1 MRSFSDLLAF
11 LRRTYAQSRPVERRD
26 KKNQRHF
33 GMEDGLEPRQLLT
46 FDLKSVLYAP
56 QTADRITQSTAAQEY
71 VVSFSKSQ
79 STATI
84 ASTLGASSVTKSP
97 YLQNGY
103 VVKFS
108 GKVNVTSTAEKMLK
122 LSGFQYVHPELKTTP
137 TKFAVPN
144 DALFG
149 DQWHLLNS
157 GQGGGLA
164 GIDANVTD
172 VWDQFT
178 GSGVTILIADDGMEL
193 GHEDL
198 APNLGGAALH
208 YDYVDGDSDPSPP
221 TANDGHGTSVAGVA
235 AGRGGNGLGISG
247 AAPEAEIAA
256 VRIIGRVSDSQ
267 LAGSAAHQNQI
278 VDVSNNSW
286 GYGFLSDLGPQ
297 EAAAYANGANNG
309 RGGLGVVYVFAA
321 GNSRSV
327 GDNVNYHGQQ
337 SSRYTVTVGAI
348 ANSGQISSYST
359 PGAKILVS
367 APSNG
372 GTLGITTTDLTG
384 DGGYNAAGTGD
395 GDALGNTNYTSGF
408 GGTSSASPLVAG
420 VIALMLEA
428 NPNLTWLEV
437 QDILV
442 KTSRQVNPSD
452 GSWSFNGAGHHFSH
466 DYGFGMIDAEAAVGL
481 AQNYTEMRPEITASV
496 TRSNLALT
504 IPDNNP
510 TATRLVVPVSGR
522 MQLTHVELTV
532 NASHARVGDLE
543 IALVSPSGSRSILAD
558 DRIAY
563 NGSDYNNRKFTS
575 VQFWDEMAAGN
586 WTVEVRDL
594 RTNTVGTLDSF
605 TLQFYGTDPDIP
617 VPSQPTLLTPSGTTA
632 NVLPIYSWTAATNAD
647 TYEIEVTKIGSGL
660 ILSRTGIQGTA
671 FVQPT
676 GLAEG
681 QYSAR
686 VRAVN
691 IESEAG
697 PWSAASLFTVNVPT
711 PTTPTIIRPKG
722 EIGESFPTFEWTRV
736 TNATRYE
743 LIVIR
748 ASNNQ
753 RIIYRTN
760 YGPTSYVHFSPLV
773 NGTYNI
779 AVRAGNSVN
788 EFSDWSTPTVL
799 TVKSPV
805 PAAPKITA
813 PTSVTISTNPRLV
826 WTAVDGVAWYD
837 LKVDNL
843 STARNNYIRQTR
855 LPRTLTYFDPPY
867 MTQGNYRA
875 YVRGVNG
882 NGTPGAWSPAYLF
895 EVNILPPAAPLLTGP
910 RGVDDSPTI
919 TTTNPL
925 FTWSQAARAVKYE
938 LLVNNLTTQTSKVI
952 SENNIRTNFFLAT
965 ANMPQGNY
973 RAWVR
978 GINVAG
984 EVGRW
989 SPGLDF
995 TVDEPTPAVPV
1006 IVAPKANSLNF
1017 VEDANPTFVWEA
1029 EPPAFAYEF
1038 TLFNVTLNRTAFR
1051 VKGLNDTKYT
1061 VTAAQRLGE
1070 YTYRASVRSVNSSG
1084 DVSDWSRPFTIQVD
1098 VPNATTP
1105 TLIGPGGT
1113 LTDRTPILSWVHTST
1128 SFRYELLIRDLVRGE
1143 DITLQVTSFQVS
1155 PGGTQASYT
1164 LPDARALIPSTYRF
1178 WVRAFNSQGQASG
1191 WSTSMSFVI
1200 AAQLNDRLLV
1210 PDQNEVE
1217 ELALLASSRTLPPVA
1232 VQEASAAQRYESQD
1246 AEYTEESQ
1254 GLYYSTNPGPGSST
1268 AGPPQAAEQL
1278 AFIDAVMG
1286 GIADPSVVMLGL
1298 SKNNS

>member
-1 MRSFSDLLAF
+1 MFLSALLQSFSSMTREKS
-11 LRRTYAQSRPVERRD
+11 RRKV
-26 KKNQRHF
+26 
-33 GMEDGLEPRQLLT
+33 
-46 FDLKSVLYAP
+46 VV
-56 QTADRITQSTAAQEY
+56 STAVLVELVEDRFLLSSISAFPARPP
-71 VVSFSKSQ
+71 VGPTTGG
-79 STATI
+79 STGAANPLTAI
-84 ASTLGASSVTKSP
+84 PRLESLPGASVSV
-97 YLQNGY
+97 YLDFDGHTEAQDWPSVRTDGQTGS
-103 VVKFS
+103 VVTPVFDVDNDLTTFS
-108 GKVNVTSTAEKMLK
+108 DEELRMIEEVWYRVSEDFMPFNVNVTTIDSRT
-122 LSGFQYVHPELKTTP
+122 Y
-137 TKFAVPN
+137 N
-144 DALFG
+144 DFETILV
-149 DQWHLLNS
+149 S
-157 GQGGGLA
+157 IGGGGA
-164 GIDANVTD
+164 WIGSPGGIAFLQAFNNPVVNTCYVFSDNTGRGGVNHSKGIALVASHEVGHTLGLDHHAAYDANGNQTAGYD
-172 VWDQFT
+172 A
-178 GSGVTILIADDGMEL
+178 GR
-193 GHEDL
+193 
-198 APNLGGAALH
+198 PNLGPIMGAPYGSLRETWANAPAAVSVNVFQDDLAVMTRVANRTFQYRTDDYGNTVQAFSRLNVTSPAVSARGIIERNNDVDMFRFETDSGSITFSAEGLNLQTIYTNTALNFGTNLDLELRL
-208 YDYVDGDSDPSPP
+208 YNATGILLATAAPNNSLFATL
-221 TANDGHGTSVAGVA
+221 TANVQPGTYFIGV
-235 AGRGGNGLGISG
+235 S
-247 AAPEAEIAA
+247 
-256 VRIIGRVSDSQ
+256 
-267 LAGSAAHQNQI
+267 
-278 VDVSNNSW
+278 
-286 GYGFLSDLGPQ
+286 
-297 EAAAYANGANNG
+297 
-309 RGGLGVVYVFAA
+309 
-321 GNSRSV
+321 
-327 GDNVNYHGQQ
+327 
-337 SSRYTVTVGAI
+337 
-348 ANSGQISSYST
+348 
-359 PGAKILVS
+359 
-367 APSNG
+367 
-372 GTLGITTTDLTG
+372 
-384 DGGYNAAGTGD
+384 GTGEY
-395 GDALGNTNYTSGF
+395 GALGQYTLSG
-408 GGTSSASPLVAG
+408 TVIPL
-420 VIALMLEA
+420 
-428 NPNLTWLEV
+428 
-437 QDILV
+437 
-442 KTSRQVNPSD
+442 PS
-452 GSWSFNGAGHHFSH
+452 
-466 DYGFGMIDAEAAVGL
+466 
-481 AQNYTEMRPEITASV
+481 
-496 TRSNLALT
+496 
-504 IPDNNP
+504 IP
-510 TATRLVVPVSGR
+510 T
-522 MQLTHVELTV
+522 M
-532 NASHARVGDLE
+532 
-543 IALVSPSGSRSILAD
+543 VSPSGTILALRPVFQWSLGANAVSYELEVD
-558 DRIAY
+558 
-563 NGSDYNNRKFTS
+563 NLTTS
-575 VQFWDEMAAGN
+575 VNGYYETTSTTNSTTSAKIFNEGN
-586 WTVEVRDL
+586 YR
-594 RTNTVGTLDSF
+594 
-605 TLQFYGTDPDIP
+605 
-617 VPSQPTLLTPSGTTA
+617 
-632 NVLPIYSWTAATNAD
+632 
-647 TYEIEVTKIGSGL
+647 
-660 ILSRTGIQGTA
+660 
-671 FVQPT
+671 
-676 GLAEG
+676 
-681 QYSAR
+681 AR
-686 VRAVN
+686 VRAVASN
-691 IESEAG
+691 GTFSA
-697 PWSAASLFTVNVPT
+697 WSPYLLFTVNVPT
-711 PTTPTIIRPKG
+711 PTTPTIIRPRG

-736 TNATRYE
+736 ANATRYE

-753 RIIYRTN
+753 RVIYRTN

-773 NGTYNI
+773 DGTYNI